1 MAVRKLDIEKEAKM
15 VVEAKI
21 FSFTN
26 WFSIYKRSLSVRRTD
41 HAMRHD
47 VIQYLL
53 KQRNKDNPCR
63 VSSQST
69 TCTPT
74 PTPQTKALV
83 LD

>member
-47 VIQYLL
+47 VIQYL
-53 KQRNKDNPCR
+53 NWNNA
-63 VSSQST
+63 
-69 TCTPT
+69 
-74 PTPQTKALV
+74 TKTIHAESV
-83 LD
+83 LRAQPVHQHQHRRLRPWS

>member
-47 VIQYLL
+47 VIQYL
-53 KQRNKDNPCR
+53 N
-63 VSSQST
+63 
-69 TCTPT
+69 
-74 PTPQTKALV
+74 
-83 LD
+83 